1 MSKASRRA
9 RKVADRQDSRRHAAK
24 PRAVEEAA
32 PLGTSNSD
40 EAPSSNTRY
49 GYAIAVVAV
58 MVLAALVRLRVAG
71 VPLERDEGEYAYAG
85 QLILNGIPPYQLAY
99 NMKFP
104 GTYYAFALI
113 ESVFGQTSWG
123 IHVGLLV
130 VNAATT
136 VVLYFLARRVMGTF
150 AACIAAIAFAI
161 LSLDRWTMGVFAH
174 ATHFVILPALAG
186 FLVLLRAIE
195 SRRLPQFV
203 AGGVLLG
210 IAVLM
215 KQQGIFFMP
224 VAIALILW
232 SRRQRPFDFK
242 RTALETGAFLVG
254 ALIPFAILCAVLL
267 AQGVFGKFWFW
278 TFQYAQE
285 YVSEIAPADAWG
297 SFVYGVRNITRAT
310 RPLWILA
317 GSGFALLWM
326 VRWKSD
332 TRVFLTAFLIGSL
345 LALTPGF
352 YFREHY
358 FILLLPAAAMFIGAA
373 CVSIARIAERVVP
386 LTAARAIAVAIFIVF
401 AGSYAVK
408 EQEYLVSVPTR
419 DLSRQ
424 SYGVNPF
431 IEAVDIAQYIREHT
445 KESDR
450 IAVLGSE
457 PEIYFYANR
466 KSATG
471 YIYTYGLM
479 EQQPY
484 AKRMQEEMIR
494 EVETAHP
501 AYVVFVSIGTS
512 WLARRS
518 DERILVWADQYI
530 RKCYDLAGIADI
542 YSFERS
548 EMLWDAPASSY
559 SWRSANG
566 VYTYRRKSDLPCTT

>member
-232 SRRQRPFDFK
+232 SRRQRPFDLK

-457 PEIYFYANR
+457 PEFYANR

-494 EVETAHP
+494 EVETTHP

>member
-1 MSKASRRA
+1 MSKASRKS
-9 RKVADRQDSRRHAAK
+9 RKDRKDSHRHAAK
-24 PRAVEEAA
+24 PRAPEETA
-32 PLGTSNSD
+32 PLG
-40 EAPSSNTRY
+40 APNDGDRAYSFPPHAAT
-49 GYAIAVVAV
+49 IAVVAV
-58 MVLAALVRLRVAG
+58 MLLAALVRLRVAG

-85 QLILNGIPPYQLAY
+85 QLILDGIPPYQLAY

-113 ESVFGQTSWG
+113 EAVFGQTSWG

-136 VVLYFLARRVMGTF
+136 GILFFLARRLMGTY

-195 SRRLPQFV
+195 SKRLPRFLA
-203 AGGVLLG
+203 AGALLG

-224 VAIALILW
+224 AAIALILW
-232 SRRQRPFDFK
+232 SGRQRPLELK
-242 RTALETGAFLVG
+242 RIARETGALLVG
-254 ALIPFAILCAVLL
+254 ALIPFAILCALL
-267 AQGVFGKFWFW
+267 VAQGVFGKFWFW

-285 YVSEIAPADAWG
+285 YVSQVAPGDAWS
-297 SFVYGVRNITRAT
+297 SFLYGARRITRVT
-310 RPLWILA
+310 LPLWILA
-317 GSGFALLWM
+317 GLGLALIWI
-326 VRWKSD
+326 VRWTSD
-332 TRVFLTAFLIGSL
+332 ARVFLTAFLFGSL

-358 FILLLPAAAMFIGAA
+358 FILLLPAAALFIGAA
-373 CVSIARIAERVVP
+373 CASIARIAERVVP
-386 LTAARAIAVAIFIVF
+386 VTAARAIAVAIFIIV

-408 EQEYLVSVPTR
+408 EQEYLVSLPAR
-419 DLSRQ
+419 DLSRL

-431 IEAVDIAQYIREHT
+431 IEAVDIAKYIREHT

-457 PEIYFYANR
+457 PEIYFYADR

-494 EVETAHP
+494 EVETSHP
-501 AYVVFVSIGTS
+501 AYVVFVGIGTS
-512 WLARRS
+512 WLARKS
-518 DERILVWADQYI
+518 DEPILVWADQYI
-530 RKCYDLAGIADI
+530 RQCYDLAGIADI

-548 EMLWDAPASSY
+548 EMLWDAPAASHE
-559 SWRSANG
+559 WRSGNG
-566 VYTYRRKSDLPCTT
+566 VYTYRRKNNLPCAI